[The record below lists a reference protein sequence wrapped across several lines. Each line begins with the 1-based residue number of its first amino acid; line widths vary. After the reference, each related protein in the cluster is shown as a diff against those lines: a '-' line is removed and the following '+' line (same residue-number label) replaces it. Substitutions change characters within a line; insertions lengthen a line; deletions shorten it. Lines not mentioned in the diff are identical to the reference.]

1 MHITLNARKNFDRG
15 DKLMNR
21 FKGTKGE
28 ATEGYEICNKQDIQ
42 KALVEKNSGKC
53 RAYSTTYYGD
63 VMIVST
69 VIAGNL
75 ILQNGFYPIAY
86 VRPETGQAVIND
98 EEHENPNS
106 QFAKLQSLIKEACEI
121 IATCKNA
128 SELIEYINTN
138 QNYGL

>member
-1 MHITLNARKNFDRG
+1 
-15 DKLMNR
+15 MNR

-75 ILQNGFYPIAY
+75 IYSRCNAF
-86 VRPETGQAVIND
+86 N
-98 EEHENPNS
+98 NS
-106 QFAKLQSLIKEACEI
+106 VCVSA
-121 IATCKNA
+121 
-128 SELIEYINTN
+128 
-138 QNYGL
+138 